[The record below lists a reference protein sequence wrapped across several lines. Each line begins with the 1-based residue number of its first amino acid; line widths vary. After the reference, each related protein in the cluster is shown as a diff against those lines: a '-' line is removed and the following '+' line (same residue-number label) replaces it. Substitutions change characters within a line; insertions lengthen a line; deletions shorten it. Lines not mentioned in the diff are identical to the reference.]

1 MAYHRGWWC
10 YPKKCTST
18 KCGLPFAQDAPDV
31 CGKMWEPGVC
41 WSSQPPETSI
51 FPVESC
57 ESTPEIIVFRIHQ
70 TIYGL
75 VVWNG
80 LVWDNDG

>member
-1 MAYHRGWWC
+1 
-10 YPKKCTST
+10 
-18 KCGLPFAQDAPDV
+18 
-31 CGKMWEPGVC
+31 VC